1 MKKMRLECLKLIECM
16 KKMRINNYDPIG
28 MFKIDRM
35 HEKDA
40 FQQLCMEKM
49 RFNNYQQLKLIAIET
64 QI

>member
-1 MKKMRLECLKLIECM
+1 M